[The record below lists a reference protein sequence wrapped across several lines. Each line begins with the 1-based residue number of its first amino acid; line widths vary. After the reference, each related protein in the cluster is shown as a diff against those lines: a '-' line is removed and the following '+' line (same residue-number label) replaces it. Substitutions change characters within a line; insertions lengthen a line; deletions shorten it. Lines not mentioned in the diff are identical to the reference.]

1 MKFWQ
6 GLKNMLSDND
16 KGKWAINFDLDTK
29 DAEKYHPSGTRQGA
43 YEELKK
49 FFEEHD
55 FEHRQYSGYVSK
67 EEITNVKLKQLI
79 ERLLIE
85 QPYITS
91 YVRRMDATLVR
102 PEYMYDCTS
111 LFAYANV
118 RVRQTEKLEKQLG
131 KENDETEEYTM
142 GI

>member
-1 MKFWQ
+1 M
-6 GLKNMLSDND
+6 SSEHEH
-16 KGKWAINFDLDTK
+16 GKWAINFDLDTK

-67 EEITNVKLKQLI
+67 EEITPEDIRVIVFK
-79 ERLLIE
+79 LIE
-85 QPYITS
+85 QYPYITS

-111 LFAYANV
+111 LFAYTNV
-118 RVRQTEKLEKQLG
+118 RVRQTETLEKQLG
-131 KENDETEEYTM
+131 KENEETEEYTM
-142 GI
+142 GL